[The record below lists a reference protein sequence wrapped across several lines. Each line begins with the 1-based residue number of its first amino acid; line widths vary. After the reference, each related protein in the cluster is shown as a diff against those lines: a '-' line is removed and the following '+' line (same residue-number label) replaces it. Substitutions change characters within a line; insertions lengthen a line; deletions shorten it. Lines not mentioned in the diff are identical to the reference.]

1 MTIDSKRIPKHVA
14 IIMDGNGRW
23 AKKKG
28 FQRVR
33 GHQKGAE
40 AVREIVTASREAGI
54 RWLTL
59 YAFSQENWKR
69 PRLEVQALMKLLKR
83 FLKNELNEMLEN
95 EIRLKTIGRTENIP
109 LDTRQIL
116 LDTIEK
122 TAHNTGMTL
131 TLALSYG
138 SRQEIVDA
146 CIKIGRLIK
155 NGDKAVEEIDEK
167 LISSCL
173 YTAEMPDPDLL
184 IRTSGEYRISNF
196 LLWQL
201 SYTELYI
208 TPTLWPDFGK
218 EEYLR
223 ALEDY
228 QRRERRFGGV
238 LKTGNAGKWTDNAS
252 QTVAHSPDRH
262 SHSDLYHWFWSK
274 VPVSCPFVRGSHRIF
289 HRILQHNRNGRI
301 KIHPVR
307 KFLFDFFPFC
317 CNIHEAGDVCADHHR
332 AVGFSSYGLP
342 DDA

>member
-155 NGDKAVEEIDEK
+155 NGDKAV
-167 LISSCL
+167 
-173 YTAEMPDPDLL
+173 AV
-184 IRTSGEYRISNF
+184 
-196 LLWQL
+196 
-201 SYTELYI
+201 SYTHL
-208 TPTLWPDFGK
+208 TLPTI
-218 EEYLR
+218 LR
-223 ALEDY
+223 
-228 QRRERRFGGV
+228 V
-238 LKTGNAGKWTDNAS
+238 
-252 QTVAHSPDRH
+252 
-262 SHSDLYHWFWSK
+262 
-274 VPVSCPFVRGSHRIF
+274 
-289 HRILQHNRNGRI
+289 
-301 KIHPVR
+301 
-307 KFLFDFFPFC
+307 
-317 CNIHEAGDVCADHHR
+317 
-332 AVGFSSYGLP
+332 
-342 DDA
+342 